1 MNFSDI
7 ASNISSD
14 ATAFKKIQYFSKTNP
29 QSLFS
34 DSAEYNSRYNKLANL
49 YFNDLSNTKTSSYGT
64 FRQHNYA
71 SVKSVNNGFYSKM
84 ENKTINQ
91 FLQYNTALNQNKTNL
106 TKSSFN
112 DFSDIKTY
120 GRNSELNSSLKLR
133 ELANSLSVSNQL
145 STTTNLLDKF
155 LKYTDKSLF
164 LNSETD
170 GKQISNALKYSL
182 WGKYSKKNLLGKT
195 WSNVNLD
202 ITDLSNN
209 SPMNKLTSQMQN
221 SNLYYRFKD
230 LKSGNM
236 SYLTNERNVRLIDN
250 VPTQKTNLNLT
261 SSQNNLNSLIR
272 NNLTSNISNSSKS
285 LFLNSA
291 LNWNNMNTIK
301 YLSASGTKFTQ
312 SHVPLQSN
320 NPNWDNL
327 GYTKYTNNND
337 STPDLMKSKEESAPT
352 YLFNSY

>member
-7 ASNISSD
+7 ASNTASD

-71 SVKSVNNGFYSKM
+71 SSKSVNNGFYSKM

-91 FLQYNTALNQNKTNL
+91 FLKYNTALDQNKTNL
-106 TKSSFN
+106 NKLSFN

-164 LNSETD
+164 LNSESD
-170 GKQISNALKYSL
+170 GKQISNSLKYSL
-182 WGKYSKKNLLGKT
+182 
-195 WSNVNLD
+195 
-202 ITDLSNN
+202 
-209 SPMNKLTSQMQN
+209 
-221 SNLYYRFKD
+221 
-230 LKSGNM
+230 
-236 SYLTNERNVRLIDN
+236 
-250 VPTQKTNLNLT
+250 
-261 SSQNNLNSLIR
+261 
-272 NNLTSNISNSSKS
+272 
-285 LFLNSA
+285 
-291 LNWNNMNTIK
+291 
-301 YLSASGTKFTQ
+301 
-312 SHVPLQSN
+312 
-320 NPNWDNL
+320 
-327 GYTKYTNNND
+327 
-337 STPDLMKSKEESAPT
+337 
-352 YLFNSY
+352 